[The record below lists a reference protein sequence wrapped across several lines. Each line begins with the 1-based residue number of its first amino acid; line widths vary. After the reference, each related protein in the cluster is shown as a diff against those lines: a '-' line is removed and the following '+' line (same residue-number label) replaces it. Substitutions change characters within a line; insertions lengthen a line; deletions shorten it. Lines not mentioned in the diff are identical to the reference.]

1 MRARRQDRGY
11 ALLAALVV
19 LLLVSISL
27 AILATA
33 LQIRMR
39 LVRQEAEALQ
49 LGALS
54 DAALAEALY
63 NLTYDEEW
71 AGKDEHSLKK
81 IVKCCGFGG
90 TSQFSR
96 AFRARFGVPPR
107 QYRTLVREQDLD
119 WHEARLMADGFDTD
133 SMLWRHRGLTAPK
146 NQ

>member
-1 MRARRQDRGY
+1 MRARRSDRGY

-63 NLTYDEEW
+63 NLTYDAEW
-71 AGKDEHSLKK
+71 AGNPEHP
-81 IVKCCGFGG
+81 FGPG
-90 TSQFSR
+90 GIASQVEKL
-96 AFRARFGVPPR
+96 APD
-107 QYRTLVREQDLD
+107 QYRVLATGIYAGQRRTVEAQVRRGYKG
-119 WHEARLMADGFDTD
+119 ARVVRWARVR
-133 SMLWRHRGLTAPK
+133 S
-146 NQ
+146 

>member
-1 MRARRQDRGY
+1 VRARPGERGY

-27 AILATA
+27 ALLATE

-63 NLTYDEEW
+63 GLTYDRDFPGREEH
-71 AGKDEHSLKK
+71 A
-81 IVKCCGFGG
+81 FGPG
-90 TSQFSR
+90 SISSAVEPLALDR
-96 AFRARFGVPPR
+96 
-107 QYRTLVREQDLD
+107 YLVRATGLYAGQRRTA
-119 WHEARLMADGFDTD
+119 EAEVVRTY
-133 SMLWRHRGLTAPK
+133 RGARVVRWKRGPS
-146 NQ
+146 

>member
-1 MRARRQDRGY
+1 MRARRSDRGY

-63 NLTYDEEW
+63 NLTYDAEW
-71 AGKDEHSLKK
+71 AGKGEHP
-81 IVKCCGFGG
+81 FGSG
-90 TSQFSR
+90 AIASQVEKL
-96 AFRARFGVPPR
+96 APD
-107 QYRTLVREQDLD
+107 QYRVLATGIYAGQRRTVEAQVRRGDKG
-119 WHEARLMADGFDTD
+119 ARVVRWARVR
-133 SMLWRHRGLTAPK
+133 S
-146 NQ
+146 

>member
-1 MRARRQDRGY
+1 VNARRRNPQEQGA
-11 ALLAALVV
+11 ALLVALVV

-63 NLTYDEEW
+63 NLTYDADWE
-71 AGKDEHSLKK
+71 GKDEHP
-81 IVKCCGFGG
+81 FGPG
-90 TSQFSR
+90 GIASEVEKLGPDHYRVLATGIYAGQR
-96 AFRARFGVPPR
+96 RTVEAEVVRTFRGARV
-107 QYRTLVREQDLD
+107 VR
-119 WHEARLMADGFDTD
+119 WKRKGG
-133 SMLWRHRGLTAPK
+133 SNG
-146 NQ
+146 

>member
-1 MRARRQDRGY
+1 MRGRPRSSGGSREQGY

-39 LVRQEAEALQ
+39 LVRQETETLH

-63 NLTYDEEW
+63 NLTYNTEYPGSPE
-71 AGKDEHSLKK
+71 
-81 IVKCCGFGG
+81 
-90 TSQFSR
+90 R
-96 AFRARFGVPPR
+96 AFGPGGIASQVQKLGPN
-107 QYRTLVREQDLD
+107 QYRVLATGLYAGQRRTVEAMVVRGDRG
-119 WHEARLMADGFDTD
+119 ARVVR
-133 SMLWRHRGLTAPK
+133 WRRSQAAAEL
-146 NQ
+146 

>member
-1 MRARRQDRGY
+1 MKVREKGY

-39 LVRQEAEALQ
+39 LVRQESEALQ

-63 NLTYDEEW
+63 GLTYAPELTGKAAHSFGPGSIASTIEKLGTNRYRVLATGIH
-71 AGKDEHSLKK
+71 AGQRRTVEAE
-81 IVKCCGFGG
+81 VVRTYRGARVVRWR
-90 TSQFSR
+90 R
-96 AFRARFGVPPR
+96 AVP
-107 QYRTLVREQDLD
+107 
-119 WHEARLMADGFDTD
+119 D
-133 SMLWRHRGLTAPK
+133 S
-146 NQ
+146 